1 MRNLFLLFF
10 VVFSLTACQEKYDH
24 MGKKPVARVGS
35 SFLYSQDVNALI
47 PLSLSKIDSTNFVT
61 NYCKQWVKRKLFL
74 AKAEQN
80 IPYDGHIEQMVS
92 DYRQSLLLHVYQQQ
106 LMDQKFTEQVTEE
119 ETKDYYQQNGRYF
132 ILQRPIVKGLFMK
145 VPISLSTKKLER
157 WLQSDKQESLDL
169 VEQFSLQKAVI
180 YENFYEK
187 WLLADDIVERMPF
200 KKMDK
205 ERLFSA
211 KQFIELKD
219 TAYCY
224 YLIISEYSLEGAPE
238 PYDFA
243 RTKIADILLKTKQV
257 AFIEKTKQELYE
269 RSLKNNDVE
278 YY

>member
-1 MRNLFLLFF
+1 MRKLLFLFL
-10 VVFSLTACQEKYDH
+10 VVFSLTACQEEYDH
-24 MGKKPVARVGS
+24 MGKKPVARVGT
-35 SFLYSQDVNALI
+35 SFLYSQDVNALM
-47 PLSLSKIDSTNFVT
+47 PLNLSKADSTTFVA
-61 NYCKQWVKRKLFL
+61 NYCKQWVERKLFL
-74 AKAEQN
+74 SKAEQN
-80 IPYDGHIEQMVS
+80 VPYDEHTEQMVN

-106 LMDQKFTEQVTEE
+106 LMDQKFTEEVTEE
-119 ETKDYYQQNGRYF
+119 EIKDYYEQNGRYF

-145 VPISLSTKKLER
+145 VPISLSTKKLEK
-157 WLQSDKQESLDL
+157 WLKSDKQESLDL

-224 YLIISEYSLEGAPE
+224 YLVISDYLLEGALE

-257 AFIEKTKQELYE
+257 DFIEKTKLELYN